1 MTERTQNPENEK
13 AQESQGSQESRQ
25 ENSVQIAALRA
36 TKFTLPVAA
45 ISFTILLYVVGV
57 EVYRGPHARLVG
69 DLAVLVGMIGAIS
82 VWWVFA
88 LVFRRYT
95 SAASANRRNY
105 NGLRERLSQLQTRLK
120 YARPEGRVSQH
131 NSGNDTY
138 SAMQN
143 RAFADALEQCKE
155 IERKLDSKGMP
166 WVTGL
171 GYIELWHRTHRADE
185 ALIIVEPFL
194 EALVG
199 AIRDQSRLVNSNI
212 AGKDLLLSRLNWTIA
227 VLGGS
232 DTGEEQQGV
241 LSKEEQARPEN
252 RVKAL
257 LMLSEVR
264 YEINYFRDNVWEG
277 IVHARNRLAD
287 TAVLLGLAT
296 YALLAL
302 AIFLESPPD
311 TIIWATT
318 YFLIGAIAG
327 LFARAQA
334 EWGAE
339 TAVDDFGLSK
349 TRLLQIPWLSGL
361 AAVGGVV
368 LLAVVDNIGNSAGS
382 LTIANIFQNKPSF
395 SLAAAIFGLTPDLIV
410 RRLTQTVEQY
420 KDDLQS
426 VQSNRSVQ
434 DDAAPHIT

>member
-194 EALVG
+194 EALVV

-212 AGKDLLLSRLNWTIA
+212 AGKDLLLSRLN
-227 VLGGS
+227 
-232 DTGEEQQGV
+232 
-241 LSKEEQARPEN
+241 
-252 RVKAL
+252 
-257 LMLSEVR
+257 
-264 YEINYFRDNVWEG
+264 
-277 IVHARNRLAD
+277 
-287 TAVLLGLAT
+287 
-296 YALLAL
+296 
-302 AIFLESPPD
+302 
-311 TIIWATT
+311 
-318 YFLIGAIAG
+318 
-327 LFARAQA
+327 
-334 EWGAE
+334 
-339 TAVDDFGLSK
+339 
-349 TRLLQIPWLSGL
+349 
-361 AAVGGVV
+361 
-368 LLAVVDNIGNSAGS
+368 
-382 LTIANIFQNKPSF
+382 
-395 SLAAAIFGLTPDLIV
+395 
-410 RRLTQTVEQY
+410 
-420 KDDLQS
+420 
-426 VQSNRSVQ
+426 
-434 DDAAPHIT
+434 